1 MFQKIFARWV
11 CVYSHYRRLDGL
23 FYLMYNSKTTIKNG
37 FAVVEIYENGQF
49 WHTYE
54 FPVGTKYDF
63 IEHITGKIWG
73 TIAVLLEINKAIE
86 HYEQHGAN
94 L

>member
-1 MFQKIFARWV
+1 MFKDICPYWV
-11 CVYSHYRRLDGL
+11 RRLYTSNRYGL
-23 FYLMYNSKTTIKNG
+23 FYLMYNSKTTIKDG

-86 HYEQHGAN
+86 SYERK
-94 L
+94 